1 MFYSKLVRKCVNKNS
16 SEGQSNP
23 SIGELQKEGVSTE
36 SPVGWNNNYM
46 NTSFPNEDVLLQ
58 QRLLL
63 QNCDGYTTN

>member
-23 SIGELQKEGVSTE
+23 SIAELQKEGVSTE

-63 QNCDGYTTN
+63 QNCDRYTTN